1 MEEEKE
7 RKRQRKV
14 ILFVY
19 INVICTIIDCHACY
33 IHCEIGP
40 SSEAE
45 GIGLT
50 TPEDKIRHLEALN
63 KALEMQL
70 AHKATATSAAEREC
84 RLLKEQVNSEVR
96 KNAEQTQLTFDV
108 TRDMTRQYKSM
119 EDELL
124 DRINVRES
132 KILELM
138 DDISKIEKN
147 HQLVLER
154 NRNKIE
160 NLKRDA
166 ILQEDRMKSLIKRFV
181 EMLQHINA
189 QFAQNVNLLYIMEQN
204 EENKDAND
212 RVPMSSKLER
222 FGDITKSNPL

>member
-1 MEEEKE
+1 LL
-7 RKRQRKV
+7 R
-14 ILFVY
+14 
-19 INVICTIIDCHACY
+19 TIIDCHACY
-33 IHCEIGP
+33 IHCEIG
-40 SSEAE
+40 SCSEAE

-50 TPEDKIRHLEALN
+50 TLEDKIRHLEALN

-84 RLLKEQVNSEVR
+84 RLLKEQVNTEVR
-96 KNAEQTQLTFDV
+96 KSAEQTQLTFDL

-138 DDISKIEKN
+138 DEMSKIEKN
-147 HQLVLER
+147 HQLVLEG
-154 NRNKIE
+154 NKNEIE

-166 ILQEDRMKSLIKRFV
+166 FFQEDQMKSLTKRFV
-181 EMLQHINA
+181 EMLQYINS
-189 QFAQNVNLLYIMEQN
+189 QVNRNANLPYILEHN
-204 EENKDAND
+204 EEKQDANY
-212 RVPMSSKLER
+212 RVPMSTKLER
-222 FGDITKSNPL
+222 FGDITKPNPL